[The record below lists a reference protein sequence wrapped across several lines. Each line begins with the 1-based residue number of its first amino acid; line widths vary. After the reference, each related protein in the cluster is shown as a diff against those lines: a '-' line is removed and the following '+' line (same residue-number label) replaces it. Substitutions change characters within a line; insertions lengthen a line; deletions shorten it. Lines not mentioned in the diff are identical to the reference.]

1 MIRSVEELYRL
12 EQNDLLACAV
22 KNGASCSRRIPEQ
35 PHPFRTDFQRD
46 RDRILHSRAFR
57 RLEYKTQV
65 FLNDAGDHYRTRLT
79 HTIEVAAVARTIARS
94 LRLNEDLTETIALA
108 HDLGHTPF
116 GHAGERAL
124 NRIMKPFGG
133 FDHNRQALK
142 IVDELEIKYASYD
155 GLNLTWEVRTGL
167 LKHRKDED
175 GKPVMLDGIQLPP
188 QPSLEAQIAD
198 VADDLTYYGHD
209 VEDGLESGL
218 LDLEMLSGTE
228 MWKIACKES
237 SGSGL
242 PGTGER
248 FGAYTVRCLID
259 LMVRDVIL
267 TSSKALEEASLQSPE
282 EVFRMERPLIGF
294 SPEYRKITDELRD
307 FLYHNL
313 YFNPGLGRLN
323 EISYK
328 KMRRLFRYYVERPLE
343 MGLTARQRI
352 MKVGLEQAAAD
363 YIAGMTD
370 RFAAREYERIAT
382 GDPDRKQDDDL

>member
-1 MIRSVEELYRL
+1 MIRNVEELYRL
-12 EQNDLLACAV
+12 EQSDLLPCAV
-22 KNGASCSRRIPEQ
+22 KNGESRGRRIPEQ
-35 PHPFRTDFQRD
+35 GHPFRSDFQRD
-46 RDRILHSRAFR
+46 RDRILHSKAFR

-79 HTIEVAAVARTIARS
+79 HTIEVAAVARTIARC
-94 LRLNEDLTETIALA
+94 LRLNEDLTETICLA

-124 NRIMKPFGG
+124 NRIMKPYGG
-133 FDHNRQALK
+133 FDHNLQALK

-167 LKHRKDED
+167 LKHRQDEN
-175 GKPVMLDGIQLPP
+175 GNPVKLDGEILPP

-218 LDLEMLSGTE
+218 LDLDMLSGTK
-228 MWKIACKES
+228 MWKIACEKASE
-237 SGSGL
+237 SGL
-242 PGTGER
+242 PGRGER

-267 TSSKALEEASLQSPE
+267 TSSKALEEASLQSPS
-282 EVFRMERPLIGF
+282 EVCFREKPLISF
-294 SPEYRKITDELRD
+294 SAGYKKITDELRD

-313 YFNPGLGRLN
+313 YFNPGLGKLN

-328 KMRRLFRYYVERPLE
+328 KMRRLFLCYVEHPLE

-370 RFAAREYERIAT
+370 RFAAREYERIA
-382 GDPDRKQDDDL
+382 GNMDRKQDDDL

>member
-1 MIRSVEELYRL
+1 MIRNVEDLYEI
-12 EQNDLLACAV
+12 EQNDLLGCAV
-22 KNGASCSRRIPEQ
+22 KNGESRGRRIPEQ
-35 PHPFRTDFQRD
+35 SHPFRTDFQRD
-46 RDRILHSRAFR
+46 RDRILHSKAFR

-94 LRLNEDLTETIALA
+94 LRLNEDLTETICLA

-124 NRIMKPFGG
+124 NRIMKPYGG
-133 FDHNRQALK
+133 FDHNLQALK

-167 LKHRKDED
+167 LKHRRTED
-175 GKPVMLDGIQLPP
+175 GKPVMLDGEELPP
-188 QPSLEAQIAD
+188 CPSLEAQIAD

-218 LDLEMLSGTE
+218 LDLETLSGTE
-228 MWKIACKES
+228 MWKRACEKA
-237 SGSGL
+237 SGSGM
-242 PGTGER
+242 PTRGER
-248 FGAYTVRCLID
+248 FGAYAVRCLID

-267 TSSKALEEASLQSPE
+267 TSSKALEDAAPE
-282 EVFRMERPLIGF
+282 KPSDVYFLEKPLISF
-294 SPEYRKITDELRD
+294 SPEYKQITDELRD

-323 EISYK
+323 EISYR
-328 KMRRLFRYYVERPLE
+328 KMRYLFRYYVEHPLE

-363 YIAGMTD
+363 YIACMTD
-370 RFAAREYERIAT
+370 RFAAKEYERLA
-382 GDPDRKQDDDL
+382 GAMDREQDDDL